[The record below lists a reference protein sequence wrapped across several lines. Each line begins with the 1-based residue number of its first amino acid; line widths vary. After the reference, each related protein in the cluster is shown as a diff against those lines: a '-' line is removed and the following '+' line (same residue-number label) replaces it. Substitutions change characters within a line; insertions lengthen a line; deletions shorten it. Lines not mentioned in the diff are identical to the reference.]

1 MYIGGKLLTLHS
13 AQLQGLRDIGM
24 LEPSSVIF
32 STQQTDPANEPAEV
46 EGQAVRQRKKKG
58 SLAVELDPYLVPR
71 LAPGQPGRPKG
82 SANYEWSPEADNTL
96 IDLCKRLG
104 PTRAKPIMQRKLL
117 ELGIADPEARPD
129 TIRKAVEY
137 RMAKL
142 NLPTGQARKAPAGR
156 IAKRWTEAQTAALL
170 GALGADATIES
181 VAARTGH
188 SVKSVH
194 AKLARLDYSVH
205 EIAGFAIFTVDQ
217 ISTLLNVTPRQIRR
231 WKEKGWLQTKDR
243 RITERDL
250 GEFLREHA
258 DGIDY
263 ESLNRETQIYLVDLG
278 YPGAER
284 VEFRKNVRQILDGV
298 GRQRKHRRN
307 VRTGS
312 EGADGDAANDA
323 SSDEPASETSLSAA
337 QSASE

>member
-1 MYIGGKLLTLHS
+1 
-13 AQLQGLRDIGM
+13 
-24 LEPSSVIF
+24 
-32 STQQTDPANEPAEV
+32 
-46 EGQAVRQRKKKG
+46 
-58 SLAVELDPYLVPR
+58 
-71 LAPGQPGRPKG
+71 
-82 SANYEWSPEADNTL
+82 
-96 IDLCKRLG
+96 
-104 PTRAKPIMQRKLL
+104 MQRKLL
-117 ELGIADPEARPD
+117 ELGIADSGARPD

-142 NLPTGQARKAPAGR
+142 SLPTGQHE
-156 IAKRWTEAQTAALL
+156 KRRRVESQSGGQRLRPPRCL

-243 RITERDL
+243 RITERAL

-278 YPGAER
+278 TQA
-284 VEFRKNVRQILDGV
+284 
-298 GRQRKHRRN
+298 RRGWSFA
-307 VRTGS
+307 RI
-312 EGADGDAANDA
+312 
-323 SSDEPASETSLSAA
+323 
-337 QSASE
+337 